1 MHGQNK
7 CNFTQGY
14 ALEQWKES
22 KYFRTSI
29 EFVSNQEA
37 VNAYLGYTF
46 NISKIEVNIFFQ
58 FVFEEAFYTIL
69 WYFESIQNPLL
80 YLEF

>member
-1 MHGQNK
+1 MAKTNVTLLKDMHWNNGKKVSISELQ
-7 CNFTQGY
+7 
-14 ALEQWKES
+14 
-22 KYFRTSI
+22 I

-37 VNAYLGYTF
+37 VNAYLGHTF

-58 FVFEEAFYTIL
+58 FVLEEAFYTIL

>member
-1 MHGQNK
+1 MAKTNVTLLKDMHWNNGKKVSIISELQ
-7 CNFTQGY
+7 
-14 ALEQWKES
+14 
-22 KYFRTSI
+22 I

-37 VNAYLGYTF
+37 VNTYLGHTF

-58 FVFEEAFYTIL
+58 FVLEEAFYTIL